1 MNAYSIYEILNET
14 NGTLWKSVEPLWK
27 SMKLARQHWNSYG
40 DQWHCYGNVPIYE
53 SLKESTISERKCV
66 KS

>member
-1 MNAYSIYEILNET
+1 MNAYSIDEILNET

-27 SMKLARQHWNSYG
+27 SMKLARQRWISYG
-40 DQWHCYGNVPIYE
+40 DQWHCYGNVPTHE
-53 SLKESTISERKCV
+53 SRKESTISERKYV